1 MEVLKQHKWSQDDR
15 GVYPVLWSGRDF
27 RHVCLGSFHA
37 SNPPI
42 AASAEG
48 PSADSQ
54 TTFPKTQNKDE
65 ILWGPLPIRRLWEAV
80 HMSGFECDSL
90 KVCML
95 ACRAQATTSFTSS
108 IRRVS
113 SQFVSLWHC

>member
-1 MEVLKQHKWSQDDR
+1 MTV
-15 GVYPVLWSGRDF
+15 
-27 RHVCLGSFHA
+27 VCTPYCGQVGISDMFVWGPSMLA
-37 SNPPI
+37 VQPI

-48 PSADSQ
+48 PSADSR

-65 ILWGPLPIRRLWEAV
+65 IPWGPLSIRRLWEAV
-80 HMSGFECDSL
+80 HMSGFEFDSL

-113 SQFVSLWHC
+113 SQFVFLWHC